1 MNKLSR
7 FTTPT
12 GVSTSSVKTPPP
24 KSGVL
29 DNLQLH
35 VGIPAK
41 FYRGQLAFEIFSI
54 IMLEQLMDI
63 WRWIKQLEVCSP
75 FLLSLHQK
83 RAQNCSS
90 KKYFSRHC
98 TCSSFGCA
106 VYKCG
111 RRMMRSSVLDGIFM
125 QPVKYCWLFGDT
137 NEVHLRK
144 GTARHNKN
152 KVKQVYVIKFF

>member
-75 FLLSLHQK
+75 FLLSLHQPPK
-83 RAQNCSS
+83 QFFE
-90 KKYFSRHC
+90 KKYCTRHVFLRSTGDC
-98 TCSSFGCA
+98 LQLR
-106 VYKCG
+106 
-111 RRMMRSSVLDGIFM
+111 RRMMCDRRRFVLDGIFM
-125 QPVKYCWLFGDT
+125 QPVKHCWLFGDT
-137 NEVHLRK
+137 NACASSN
-144 GTARHNKN
+144 GNCTA
-152 KVKQVYVIKFF
+152 Q